1 MKTLSYQTFKSQTIP
16 QRESAVI
23 QEDYIAETFS
33 YQEPLTKQPKILI
46 IIPAY
51 NEGKNIGAVLN
62 DIQKQSPGIP
72 ILVINDGS
80 SDNTDKIALEHNAE
94 VISLPYNSGYGVA
107 LQTGFLYAVKNNF
120 SIVVQ
125 MDSDGQHDPAN
136 IKDLLEEIQKE
147 NRDVVIGSRF
157 LSRASYKTSL
167 ARHAG
172 MLLFGNIASLLCGQK
187 VTDPTSGF
195 QALKGRAIQF
205 VASDHYPPDYPDA
218 DFIILM
224 NRCGFK
230 IKEIPVTMHASP
242 DKESMHHGHKTIYYV
257 FKMFLSIF
265 VTLLRKS
272 PKR

>member
-1 MKTLSYQTFKSQTIP
+1 MKTLSYQTFKSQTLP

-147 NRDVVIGSRF
+147 NCDVVIGSRF
-157 LSRASYKTSL
+157 LSRASYKASL

-205 VASDHYPPDYPDA
+205 VASEHYPPDYPDA

-242 DKESMHHGHKTIYYV
+242 DKESMHHGHTTIYYV